1 MGKKIDELSEKINMA
16 IDEVRDDIKSPETK
30 EKIHKLAN
38 DTGEFVGRATTTVG
52 NTVNSII
59 DDLNKGF
66 EKGRNNTNN
75 H

>member
-1 MGKKIDELSEKINMA
+1 MGKKIDELSEKLNRA

-38 DTGEFVGRATTTVG
+38 DTGEWVGHATNVVG
-52 NTVNSII
+52 STVNSII

-66 EKGRNNTNN
+66 EKGRKQ
-75 H
+75 

>member
-30 EKIHKLAN
+30 KKVHKLAE
-38 DTGEFVGRATTTVG
+38 DTGEIVGKATTMVG

-59 DDLNKGF
+59 DDLNRGF
-66 EKGRNNTNN
+66 EKGRNK
-75 H
+75 

>member
-1 MGKKIDELSEKINMA
+1 MGKKIDELSEKINLA

-30 EKIHKLAN
+30 KKVHKLAE
-38 DTGEFVGRATTTVG
+38 DTGEIVGQATTLVG

-59 DDLNKGF
+59 DDLNRGF